1 MEAACRAYVYSAPT
15 VADIDHDGKLETII
29 GTSVGFVYVLDFTG
43 APLKN
48 WPQQMG
54 EVQAQVA
61 TADVDGDGFLE
72 LLALDTRGN
81 AALFNL
87 SGSVL
92 WDAHVRSPV
101 AQPAS
106 FGDIDGDGRL
116 EVVFG
121 SASGEVHV
129 LDALTG
135 AHQPCSGGWFATRC
149 AARRH
154 RLLLPMDVCGVRM
167 QLRTRTPP
175 PPPPPRTT
183 SWKGVH
189 SRVRALCR
197 HCSGWLAVP
206 DVGQDRGAGDHH
218 APA

>member
-1 MEAACRAYVYSAPT
+1 MEATCRAYVYSAPT

-29 GTSVGFVYVLDFTG
+29 GTSVGFVYVLDATG

-135 AHQPCSGGWFATRC
+135 ARQPRSRADIATRRTL
-149 AARRH
+149 RRH
-154 RLLLPMDVCGVRM
+154 LLAICIYAVRM
-167 QLRTRTPP
+167 QLWSQTNPP
-175 PPPPPRTT
+175 PPDH
-183 SWKGVH
+183 GVEMCG
-189 SRVRALCR
+189 L
-197 HCSGWLAVP
+197 
-206 DVGQDRGAGDHH
+206 
-218 APA
+218 